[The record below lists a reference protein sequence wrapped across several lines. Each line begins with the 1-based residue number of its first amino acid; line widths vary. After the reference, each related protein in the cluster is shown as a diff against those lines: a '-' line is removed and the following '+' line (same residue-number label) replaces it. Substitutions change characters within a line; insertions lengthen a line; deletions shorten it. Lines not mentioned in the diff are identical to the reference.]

1 MTTDTETTDQ
11 TQIVNPF
18 NASRDPKRYDVAEM
32 LLTGETVSWN
42 DIVERVGNFSP
53 RTMGY
58 VLRGLED
65 QGATILRLRDMEY
78 GTLYRYDPTCPFDP
92 RYRLSKPDGPD
103 AEREKSKDSDGS
115 DTETE
120 EP

>member
-1 MTTDTETTDQ
+1 MSERQHLNVFDKHRE
-11 TQIVNPF
+11 
-18 NASRDPKRYDVAEM
+18 PKRHDVAEM

-42 DIVERVGNFSP
+42 DILQKVGNFSP

-65 QGATILRLRDMEY
+65 QGATVLRLRDAEH
-78 GTLYRYDPTCPFDP
+78 GTLYRYDPDCEYDE

-103 AEREKSKDSDGS
+103 AHRQKYEMNQSAQAKSEAS
-115 DTETE
+115 
-120 EP
+120 